1 MITNDLYMDT
11 YLLEH
16 PVLRPGKVCICS
28 FPGSKAT
35 RYSGIDSQN
44 AFKQDVAVMYLL
56 GMAEMI
62 GLVESKEY
70 ELMGLIGPPAEIL
83 TVDIESVQ
91 GRIKYTNMPIRDFCI
106 PDDVFISAWHD
117 KLQGFRSV
125 LLAGK
130 MLGIHCMGGRG
141 RSGTVAAMLLIDL
154 GLNAEKAIIAVRAA
168 RPGAIET
175 GEQEQFVRA
184 YRHLNDDRI

>member
-28 FPGSKAT
+28 FPGSKAA
-35 RYSGIDSQN
+35 RYSGINPQN
-44 AFKQDVAVMYLL
+44 AFKQDLAVMHLL

-62 GLVESKEY
+62 GLVESKEF
-70 ELMGLIGPPAEIL
+70 ELMGLVGPPTEVL
-83 TVDIESVQ
+83 SVDPEPVQ
-91 GRIKYTNMPIRDFCI
+91 GRIKYTNMPIRDFWI
-106 PDDVFISAWHD
+106 PDEAFISAWHD
-117 KLQGFRSV
+117 KLQEFRAV
-125 LLAGK
+125 LLAGN

-175 GEQEQFVRA
+175 GEQEQFVRS
-184 YRHLNDDRI
+184 YRRFK